1 MESSHTS
8 TSSSSSSSLSLSLSF
23 SSSSS
28 SSSSSA
34 SQEIEAA
41 QTLAYL
47 SRLAMHHTTTH
58 SADKCRT
65 KPITPIPHSDHP
77 PPPGQAIAGQQLE
90 EKLSSTTSVETE
102 RIQQNDCLRNT
113 KIEQDAD
120 LPKTIRCNKSRRN
133 LTEEE
138 KEARRIRR
146 VMANRESARQTIRR
160 RQALS
165 EELSRKAATLVL
177 ENENLKRKKELALK
191 EYKSLETTNQLLKA
205 QIAKSTNT
213 EAEKTPVEQK
223 LSVAEVAPVHGNSP
237 WFLYN
242 HFPVSQLFWPSILQS
257 SNQIQF
263 QHTPFNSIAIPSH
276 VYVPSRSSESEFC
289 DKQNNLMNDN
299 QTQNPLYMFPCPWL
313 YPPSE
318 NGNGQPPA
326 STGLEDKQDNLP
338 LGKQCSTSLSLNRVA
353 NGDYPATIPIKLKTE
368 ASGWTESRSSN
379 DPGHTTPCF
388 SLDGGEQNT
397 RCHVVENLHG
407 PAVDCNG
414 HASVVKQEPELQLH
428 FTSNTEVSS
437 AASHIATSTLEK
449 KQEQFICSGRN
460 LVDAVAAAKARKRRK
475 QLTKLKSIQSRQSRM
490 EC

>member
-205 QIAKSTNT
+205 QQIAKSTNT

-338 LGKQCSTSLSLNRVA
+338 L
-353 NGDYPATIPIKLKTE
+353 
-368 ASGWTESRSSN
+368 ESRSSN